1 MQRLSQSKIMSAEQ
15 SHYTYRYSAEGYQC
29 GEHNSD
35 GSRPFSVHLY
45 FLLFHK
51 FICIVNQFCSYGIG
65 FFSALSHS
73 GDIRLNLRFGA

>member
-1 MQRLSQSKIMSAEQ
+1 MQRLSQSKIISAEQ
-15 SHYTYRYSAEGYQC
+15 SHYTYRYSAEGNQC

-65 FFSALSHS
+65 FLSALSHS